1 MYKSIGHFN
10 CEAILHC
17 VKFEIKLLILH
28 NIDSS
33 RGIQSYE
40 PHYIYFQTKK
50 ITIPSLR
57 INPGKLLLKNKGL
70 CTRKQH

>member
-17 VKFEIKLLILH
+17 VKFKIQLLILH
-28 NIDSS
+28 SIDSS
-33 RGIQSYE
+33 RGIQSCE
-40 PHYIYFQTKK
+40 PCYIYFQPKK

-70 CTRKQH
+70 CTGKQH